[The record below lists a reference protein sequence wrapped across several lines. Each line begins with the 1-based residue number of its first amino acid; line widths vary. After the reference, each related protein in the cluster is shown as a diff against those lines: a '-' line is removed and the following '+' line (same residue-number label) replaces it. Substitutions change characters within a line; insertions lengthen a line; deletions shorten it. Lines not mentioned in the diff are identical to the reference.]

1 MIALWFEARTAGALQ
16 SLGARRKPYLKA
28 ICTLSLEKCLFM
40 CCVQVLIGLSGFLTW
55 SGMVLHILDVNIGY
69 NTGY

>member
-1 MIALWFEARTAGALQ
+1 VVLSYIFLITSNIERIFLCLVATCV
-16 SLGARRKPYLKA
+16 S
-28 ICTLSLEKCLFM
+28 SLEKCLFM

>member
-28 ICTLSLEKCLFM
+28 IFTLSFRRGVFM
-40 CCVQVLIGLSGFLTW
+40 VCFFFFFVVQLTYSIMYKMYKVLI
-55 SGMVLHILDVNIGY
+55 
-69 NTGY
+69 